1 MRIYNLARKCG
12 FKQCLALFMSEISG
26 NSYRLIQCHM
36 SGDFKEFKL
45 LFFTRYL
52 TTISVAKNVVFKM
65 KEYGALVE

>member
-1 MRIYNLARKCG
+1 
-12 FKQCLALFMSEISG
+12 MSEISG